1 MRMNAINDTELAR
14 QRLTADFKAIIAD
27 GEELLHATAGQVG
40 EKAGVVRERIQQ
52 KLRVAKEK
60 LDGVETGIVNRTR
73 AAAWATDDY
82 VHAHPWT
89 ATGIAA
95 GVGFLLG
102 MLISRR

>member
-1 MRMNAINDTELAR
+1 MNAINDTELAR

-60 LDGVETGIVNRTR
+60 LDGVETGSVRNS
-73 AAAWATDDY
+73 
-82 VHAHPWT
+82 VCE
-89 ATGIAA
+89 A
-95 GVGFLLG
+95 G
-102 MLISRR
+102 

>member
-1 MRMNAINDTELAR
+1 MNANNDTELAR

-40 EKAGVVRERIQQ
+40 EKAGAVRERIQQ
-52 KLRVAKEK
+52 KLRVAREK
-60 LDGVETGIVNRTR
+60 LDSVETGVVNRTR
-73 AAAWATDDY
+73 AAAWAADDY
-82 VHAHPWT
+82 VHVHPWT
-89 ATGIAA
+89 TTAVAA

>member
-1 MRMNAINDTELAR
+1 MNANNDVELAR

-27 GEELLHATAGQVG
+27 GEELLHATAGQAG
-40 EKAGVVRERIQQ
+40 EKAGALRERIEQ
-52 KLRVAKEK
+52 KLRLAKEK
-60 LDGVETGIVNRTR
+60 LDGVESGIANRTR

-82 VHAHPWT
+82 VHVHPWT
-89 ATGIAA
+89 AAGIAA